1 MLQKLDTEH
10 LNRLALADALA
21 SMEPH
26 DFDMRRPDRCICGHA
41 MRLLAKRT
49 PYFGGVLVRS
59 SQFGK
64 ASVVLCEE
72 TLQCPLI
79 YRLLQNR
86 GVRVFGS
93 QGLGAVSCDKREGN
107 VLGI

>member
-10 LNRLALADALA
+10 LNRLTLAEALA
-21 SMEPH
+21 S
-26 DFDMRRPDRCICGHA
+26 MRRPDRCICGHA

-49 PYFGGVLVRS
+49 PYFGGVFVRS
-59 SQFGK
+59 SQVGK

-86 GVRVFGS
+86 GFRVFGS